1 MKNLNNQIKPAN
13 FALIAALAFFTI
25 MACSPAKKDS
35 QQTPAVPGQ
44 QQSQENNTEN
54 TESATVVTEEAEVTD
69 TTDGATETTEEQQ
82 ATEENNSQV
91 TINPPHGEPGHRCD
105 IPVGQPL
112 NAAPAQN
119 TESTST
125 NNPTAP
131 TLENARRLNGS
142 QPNQTT
148 STSSA
153 NGERINPP
161 HGQPGHRCDVPVGS
175 PLP

>member
-13 FALIAALAFFTI
+13 FALIAAFAFFTI

-35 QQTPAVPGQ
+35 QQTPAVPDQ

-54 TESATVVTEEAEVTD
+54 TESAIDVTEDAEVTD
-69 TTDGATETTEEQQ
+69 TTDGDTETTEQQ

-142 QPNQTT
+142 QPSQTT